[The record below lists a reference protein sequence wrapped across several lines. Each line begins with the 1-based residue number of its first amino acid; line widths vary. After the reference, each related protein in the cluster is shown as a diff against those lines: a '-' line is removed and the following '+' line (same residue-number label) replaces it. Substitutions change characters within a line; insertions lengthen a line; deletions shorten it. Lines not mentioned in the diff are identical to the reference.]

1 MDRYYCVEK
10 HLENLKKDRDVV
22 FRALRAENIGV
33 NVHYIPVPW
42 LTYYK
47 KFGYK
52 KSSWPISESTFYR
65 LISLPMWPGMTDDD
79 I

>member
-1 MDRYYCVEK
+1 M
-10 HLENLKKDRDVV
+10 
-22 FRALRAENIGV
+22 RAENIGV

-47 KFGYK
+47 KLGYK
-52 KSSWPISESTFYR
+52 KGSWPISEGVFYR

-79 I
+79 IEDVIFAVKKVLTAYQK